1 MKADEFLATFE
12 KTLNQRISKS
22 DIKFAKAC
30 WHALKDS
37 LPSKTH
43 LSAEDMPTI
52 QAKYQK
58 TLDKLVENGVL
69 RQEGQKVHWINQ
81 STSDSAQKAFK
92 DLLSTHFSKQ
102 EVKDDKKSDVEK
114 KTKIEQKTN
123 TTTMDDDTLFEPND
137 THYKGYTDQQIKT
150 LQWAENGC
158 SYPKL
163 VLFLHEKHNWHPHEA
178 SKKINQLLANSGE
191 KPITA
196 KEVITGVLKQSSKHK
211 F

>member
-12 KTLNQRISKS
+12 KSLNQRISKS

-43 LSAEDMPTI
+43 LSIEDMSSI
-52 QAKYQK
+52 QAKYLK
-58 TLDKLVENGVL
+58 TLDKLVENGDL
-69 RQEGQKVHWINQ
+69 RHQGQRVHWINQ
-81 STSDSAQKAFK
+81 SASDAAQKAFK
-92 DLLSTHFSKQ
+92 DLISTHFSKP

-114 KTKIEQKTN
+114 KTKMEQKTK
-123 TTTMDDDTLFEPND
+123 TISMDDDMLFEPND
-137 THYKGYTDQQIKT
+137 TDYKGYSDQQIKT

-196 KEVITGVLKQSSKHK
+196 KEVITGVLKQTSKPK